1 MDWNLNQIGVVSGH
15 ICQVYDC
22 GKDMWYQ
29 VQDLHHEHLS
39 PATGLLTELN
49 LLNMNRFLEDDSKQ
63 FMGSRRKNQGHAAST
78 LNSSGPLPFVLG
90 SDGQLGALEIFDF
103 RSNEFSNIFALFFPP
118 HFESHICLDEC
129 RWILL
134 HTFARSNNAVH
145 CMVECALSQNCFR
158 ALTRD
163 RGYSK
168 ARNLSQRRGSKIM
181 GMQSAISYA
190 ATM

>member
-1 MDWNLNQIGVVSGH
+1 MG
-15 ICQVYDC
+15 
-22 GKDMWYQ
+22 
-29 VQDLHHEHLS
+29 
-39 PATGLLTELN
+39 
-49 LLNMNRFLEDDSKQ
+49 NMNRFLEDDSKQ
-63 FMGSRRKNQGHAAST
+63 FMGSRRKSQGHAAST

-103 RSNEFSNIFALFFPP
+103 RSNE
-118 HFESHICLDEC
+118 
-129 RWILL
+129 WILL